1 MVYEFK
7 KAEMDYVGDVYAVD
21 VDGITYLLVYSS
33 LAEVKDNQLHWVVYL
48 TDKTG
53 NVLCESFAPFDF
65 TRHNQIGELLNIL
78 ADNARNRIRYLRF
91 FRDIPSNIYGH
102 PGTKAFFG

>member
-78 ADNARNRIRYLRF
+78 ADNARNKIGVDFSETFHRIYM
-91 FRDIPSNIYGH
+91 DILERK
-102 PGTKAFFG
+102 KAFFG